1 MVLNDVM
8 DLLKAVANDNEAYEY
23 GNAMVQHINVVRY
36 KREMNR
42 IIRILHFTSNRWL
55 IRLSETLVLWQAT

>member
-1 MVLNDVM
+1 MGGGMVLNDVM

-42 IIRILHFTSNRWL
+42 IIRILHRH
-55 IRLSETLVLWQAT
+55 IQ